1 MHSLPNPSFN
11 LLSSAGPGRGQVRL
25 AAAGLLYNMALY
37 TGREESFEMVQL
49 VSGLAHR
56 VHSSGPQT
64 DPETGLRLLLALG
77 KAVHNKPPAA
87 RLLHSLIAE
96 AAQAG
101 PSPPALRS
109 PAAAGLRDMRAAVM
123 EEVRRVVAAGE

>member
-1 MHSLPNPSFN
+1 M
-11 LLSSAGPGRGQVRL
+11 RL
-25 AAAGLLYNMALY
+25 AASALLYNMALY

-56 VHSSGPQT
+56 VHSAGPQT

-96 AAQAG
+96 ASQAG
-101 PSPPALRS
+101 AGPAALRPPPA
-109 PAAAGLRDMRAAVM
+109 AGPGDMRAAVM